1 MGHGRREAEESGMT
15 SDGSRSGRKPTPVRS
30 CSANSGHMTRARCS
44 IARSTPPMSP
54 ATAESLGW
62 AWSYWQFDSDFIL
75 YNIDEDHW
83 TEPIKQALV
92 P

>member
-1 MGHGRREAEESGMT
+1 MAISSWDEESLREEP
-15 SDGSRSGRKPTPVRS
+15 SL
-30 CSANSGHMTRARCS
+30 AAHLAR
-44 IARSTPPMSP
+44 
-54 ATAESLGW
+54 TAESFGW